1 MVVSNRNL
9 QTSRGPPFS
18 GANRS
23 FGGEKDLHERTY
35 YGSWLVRGNFFRDKW
50 NECRPWKTRNYVNK
64 RIIYIYI
71 SSFSK
76 HDLVVSNHQRVMLK
90 RDISSFSK
98 HELVVSNHQRI
109 MLKRDISSFSK
120 HELVVSNHQRI
131 MLKRDISSFSKHEL
145 VVSNHQRIMLKRE
158 WIIFQA
164 WIGSFQGGISPT
176 LSGVE
181 YWISRWWFQAWT
193 FQGIS

>member
-71 SSFSK
+71 IIFQAWLGSFQPSK
-76 HDLVVSNHQRVMLK
+76 GYVK
-90 RDISSFSK
+90 KGYI
-98 HELVVSNHQRI
+98 
-109 MLKRDISSFSK
+109 
-120 HELVVSNHQRI
+120 
-131 MLKRDISSFSKHEL
+131 
-145 VVSNHQRIMLKRE
+145 
-158 WIIFQA
+158 IIFQA
-164 WIGSFQGGISPT
+164 WIGSFQPSKDYVKKGYI
-176 LSGVE
+176 
-181 YWISRWWFQAWT
+181 IIFQAWIGS
-193 FQGIS
+193 FQPSKDYVKKGYIIIFQAWIGSFQPSKDYVKKGMNHFPSMNW